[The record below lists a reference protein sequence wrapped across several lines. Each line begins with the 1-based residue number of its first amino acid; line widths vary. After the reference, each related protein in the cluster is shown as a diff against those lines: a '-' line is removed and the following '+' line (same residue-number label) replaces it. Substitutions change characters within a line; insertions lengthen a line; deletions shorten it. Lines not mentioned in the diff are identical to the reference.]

1 MIIYLFFLPFP
12 WPAHGPHIFFFPAP
26 ISQLLRT
33 SIAKL
38 KGCVEVN
45 SLVRVIPLQFYHT
58 FSYTYPM
65 INLEQL
71 SFVSLFQLKYERDG
85 IFRFHDNLFS
95 FSTNQ
100 PPLRNKSFIVRL
112 DITRL
117 PPRTQQVIGEQS
129 FPLHQHCTGD
139 LQKMVVLLELSTK
152 EVFFIPHILT
162 RLQKRSAHQSFPL
175 QHTCT
180 HKVILLV
187 SVARERGG
195 SFCTYPPA
203 LGFPVPS
210 STTIFLF
217 SVHPKLA
224 PEHGN
229 LPMQYPLSVT
239 GTRTAAQHAQP
250 KQETCQCRSSHCS
263 WTAKNCTFETSN
275 LPAQIELPCTP
286 SHLSKHAACQRM
298 LIVFRA

>member
-1 MIIYLFFLPFP
+1 MVPTHHL
-12 WPAHGPHIFFFPAP
+12 FFFPAP

-45 SLVRVIPLQFYHT
+45 SLDRVIPLQFYHT

-100 PPLRNKSFIVRL
+100 PLLRNKSFIVRL

-117 PPRTQQVIGEQS
+117 PLRTQQVIGEQS

-162 RLQKRSAHQSFPL
+162 RLQKRSAHQKLSASAHVYP
-175 QHTCT
+175 QGNSTCF
-180 HKVILLV
+180 
-187 SVARERGG
+187 RGERKGG
-195 SFCTYPPA
+195 KFLHIPTCP
-203 LGFPVPS
+203 GF
-210 STTIFLF
+210 F
-217 SVHPKLA
+217 
-224 PEHGN
+224 
-229 LPMQYPLSVT
+229 QYPLPLLFFYSAY
-239 GTRTAAQHAQP
+239 TR
-250 KQETCQCRSSHCS
+250 
-263 WTAKNCTFETSN
+263 N
-275 LPAQIELPCTP
+275 
-286 SHLSKHAACQRM
+286 
-298 LIVFRA
+298 